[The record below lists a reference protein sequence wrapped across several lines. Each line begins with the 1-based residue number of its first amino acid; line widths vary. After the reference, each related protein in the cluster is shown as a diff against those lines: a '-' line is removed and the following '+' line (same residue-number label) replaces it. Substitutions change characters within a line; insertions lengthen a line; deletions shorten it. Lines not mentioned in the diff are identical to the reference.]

1 MNANE
6 ESSHVVPDLHIDR
19 KGLTY
24 NRSVSIIRDKEEP
37 VGAHFYTEETPYR
50 VRNDPSQLHSI
61 LSNNIRQISYNDT
74 DEEIS

>member
-1 MNANE
+1 MRKSVEPDIINTNE

-37 VGAHFYTEETPYR
+37 VGAHFKVWPIQR
-50 VRNDPSQLHSI
+50 ARPRLFLWI
-61 LSNNIRQISYNDT
+61 CG
-74 DEEIS
+74 